1 MAYRYVKI
9 AHNFEERLED
19 YNYLLDKVAAIMED
33 GARQTIRGSAVRFA
47 RTAAKYS
54 PPDVGLQTIRKE
66 NLSRSPRSMVNLL
79 DPNDWKS
86 RETQHYFRVK
96 RYVNKTPYGVF
107 SGRRMRWNWYATLQE
122 AQDRLLIPARGA
134 GRYGW
139 LQALPVLG
147 ESVKPVV
154 PASSKYAGL
163 AGKFTAQGKIG
174 TTTIVET
181 EHRLEITVRNYTSAY
196 TNGYPEVYAI
206 AKAANLVNLGLK
218 KLVKQLERD
227 MEAVPF

>member
-1 MAYRYVKI
+1 MAYVKVTHDL
-9 AHNFEERLED
+9 ANRLED

-47 RTAAKYS
+47 RQAAKYS
-54 PPDVGLQTIRKE
+54 PPDAGRQTIRKE
-66 NLSRSPRSMVNLL
+66 NLARSSRSMVNLL

-86 RETQHYFRVK
+86 RETQHYFRIK

-107 SGRRMRWNWYATLQE
+107 NGRRNRWNWYGSLQE
-122 AQDRLLIPARGA
+122 AQDRMLIPARGA

-147 ESVKPVV
+147 ESVKAVV

-163 AGKFTAQGKIG
+163 AGKFTSQGKIG
-174 TTTIVET
+174 TTAIEET
-181 EHRLEITVRNYTSAY
+181 EHRLTITVTNATTAY
-196 TNGYPEVYAI
+196 SNDYPLEYAA
-206 AKAANLVNLGLK
+206 AKALSLVNMGLK
-218 KLVKQLERD
+218 KMVKRIEQD
-227 MEAVPF
+227 MEGVPF

>member
-1 MAYRYVKI
+1 MAYVKVTHDL
-9 AHNFEERLED
+9 AARLED
-19 YNYLLDKVAAIMED
+19 YNFLLDKVAAIMED
-33 GARQTIRGSAVRFA
+33 GARKTIRGSALRFA
-47 RTAAKYS
+47 QQAAKHS
-54 PPDVGLQTIRKE
+54 PPDAGRAVIRKE
-66 NLSRSPRSMVNLL
+66 NLARSSRAMVNLL

-86 RETQHYFRVK
+86 REMIHYFRIK

-107 SGRRMRWNWYATLQE
+107 NGRRKRWNWYGSLQE
-122 AQDRLLIPARGA
+122 AQDRMLIPARGA

-174 TTTIVET
+174 TTAIEET
-181 EHRLEITVRNYTSAY
+181 EHRLTITVTNATTAY
-196 TNGYPEVYAI
+196 SNDYPLQYAS
-206 AKAANLVNLGLK
+206 AKAVNLVNLGLK
-218 KLVKQLERD
+218 KMLKQIEKD

>member
-1 MAYRYVKI
+1 MAYVKVTHDL
-9 AHNFEERLED
+9 AARLED

-33 GARQTIRGSAVRFA
+33 GARKTIRGSAVRFA

-54 PPDVGLQTIRKE
+54 PPDAGRQTIRKE
-66 NLSRSPRSMVNLL
+66 NLARSSRSMVNLL

-86 RETQHYFRVK
+86 RETQHYFRIK

-107 SGRRMRWNWYATLQE
+107 NGRRKRWNWYGSLQE
-122 AQDRLLIPARGA
+122 AQDRMLIPARGA

-147 ESVKPVV
+147 ESVKAVV

-163 AGKFTAQGKIG
+163 AGKFTAQGTIG

-181 EHRLEITVRNYTSAY
+181 EHRLEITVTNATTAY
-196 TNGYPEVYAI
+196 SNDYPLQYAS
-206 AKAANLVNLGLK
+206 AKAMNLVNLGLK
-218 KLVKQLERD
+218 KMLKQLGKD